1 VLIKQ
6 ESIQEAFLKKAANIN
21 GVKAGR
27 LAVRLVARVAQPES
41 ELADTFR
48 QNLSRSTFSPMS

>member
-6 ESIQEAFLKKAANIN
+6 ESIEEAFLKKAANIN

-48 QNLSRSTFSPMS
+48 RNLSRSTFSPTS